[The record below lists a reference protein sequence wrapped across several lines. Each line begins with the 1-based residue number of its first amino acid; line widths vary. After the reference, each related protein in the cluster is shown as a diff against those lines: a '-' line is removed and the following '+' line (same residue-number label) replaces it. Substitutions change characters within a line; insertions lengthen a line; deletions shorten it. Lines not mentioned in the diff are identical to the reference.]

1 MHYDLWADDT
11 STNGNSTLFWGC
23 EGSESVKN
31 ELSCFQYGKNE
42 YLAMSNLNIV
52 IFVKTFVQFFN
63 LISTFIITE

>member
-1 MHYDLWADDT
+1 MHYDLWTDDVST
-11 STNGNSTLFWGC
+11 SGNSTLFRGC

-42 YLAMSNLNIV
+42 YLVMSNLNIV